1 MNQRLFITG
10 DKVSDYK
17 EGFQDGVTFA
27 REVIIENIRQW
38 AEDSDEG
45 ETMDMIADR
54 IERGQAND

>member
-1 MNQRLFITG
+1 MSQQAIQG

-27 REVIIENIRQW
+27 REVIIENIRNW
-38 AEDSDEG
+38 AEDSEDG
-45 ETMDMIADR
+45 PVMDMIADR

>member
-1 MNQRLFITG
+1 
-10 DKVSDYK
+10 VSDYK

>member
-1 MNQRLFITG
+1 MNQRLFTIG
-10 DKVSDYK
+10 EKVSDYK

-27 REVIIENIRQW
+27 REVIIENIRKW
-38 AEDSDEG
+38 AEDADEG

>member
-1 MNQRLFITG
+1 MNQRLFTIG
-10 DKVSDYK
+10 EKVSDYK

>member
-1 MNQRLFITG
+1 M
-10 DKVSDYK
+10 SDYK

-27 REVIIENIRQW
+27 REVIIENIRKW
-38 AEDSDEG
+38 AEDADEG